1 MKIVIL
7 VGYGGYDFKKIQDFF
22 LNFLG
27 SIFLSACVGAS

>member
-7 VGYGGYDFKKIQDFF
+7 VGYGRYDFKKIQDFF

-27 SIFLSACVGAS
+27 SIILSACVGVN